1 MQPMNTAR
9 MGACLC
15 YVTSSNL
22 NKVNKKRSATPAE
35 LDKISKK
42 SINLND
48 SVNENNETDIDEKRE
63 E

>member
-22 NKVNKKRSATPAE
+22 
-35 LDKISKK
+35 K